1 MVETA
6 AIDLRV
12 RHRPVQ
18 ERGRVRFDRI
28 LSAAREL
35 LQSEG
40 LANFTIEDV
49 AETAGI
55 PVGSIYQFFPNKF
68 AIVAELDAQDT
79 ALLIDDLVANADR
92 FTVEDW
98 HPTVSEII
106 DLVARHWVED
116 PSRRAVWL
124 AMRSTATTR
133 SLAREHA
140 RAIVAVLLP
149 VIARLADH
157 RSAQQQATVAEVI
170 VETAQSLLHYS
181 VVDGESNQAIVDELK
196 RMLRAYLR
204 AIARDS

>member
-98 HPTVSEII
+98 HPAVSEII

>member
-92 FTVEDW
+92 FTVADW
-98 HPTVSEII
+98 HPAVSEII

-181 VVDGESNQAIVDELK
+181 VVDGESNPAIVDELK